1 MKYKTGFVF
10 LLGAFVLFLARTAN
24 AQGTDVV
31 PFQEQTEELQGAIY
45 IVEPQNNLL
54 IVERNSIPYSF
65 KATAT
70 TRVTVSNQRGNLED
84 LAARKGQ
91 RITVRFR
98 ITRGGNMAQEIIVP

>member
-1 MKYKTGFVF
+1 MKYKIGFVL
-10 LLGAFVLFLARTAN
+10 LLGAFVLFLARTAS

-31 PFQEQTEELQGAIY
+31 PFQEQNEELQGTVY

-65 KATAT
+65 KTTAT
-70 TRVTVSNQRGNLED
+70 TRITVGNQRGALED

-91 RITVRFR
+91 RVTVKFR
-98 ITRGGNMAQEIIVP
+98 ITRDGNMAQEITVP

>member
-1 MKYKTGFVF
+1 MNYKIGFVF

-31 PFQEQTEELQGAIY
+31 PFQEQNEELQGTIY

-70 TRVTVSNQRGNLED
+70 TRVTVSNQRGSLED

-91 RITVRFR
+91 QVTVRFR
-98 ITRGGNMAQEIIVP
+98 ITRGGNMAQEIIAP